1 MSLARLQF
9 IWSVSAHYPRF
20 TRPADHLN
28 SLFRVDPTLRYFN
41 FYPLTWRFHYD
52 IVAVIICKTIGGILM
67 SQSNLEKQEAK
78 LKQLNKKIKEEK
90 YKIEQRL
97 GKQIISQANLE
108 YTNLSNDQIK
118 LLAQHFSEFLKEKTV
133 DH

>member
-1 MSLARLQF
+1 
-9 IWSVSAHYPRF
+9 
-20 TRPADHLN
+20 
-28 SLFRVDPTLRYFN
+28 
-41 FYPLTWRFHYD
+41 
-52 IVAVIICKTIGGILM
+52 M

-78 LKQLNKKIKEEK
+78 LKALNQKIKDEK
-90 YKIEQRL
+90 NKIEQRL

-118 LLAQHFSEFLKEKTV
+118 LLAQQFYEFLKEKTV

>member
-1 MSLARLQF
+1 M
-9 IWSVSAHYPRF
+9 IEG
-20 TRPADHLN
+20 
-28 SLFRVDPTLRYFN
+28 
-41 FYPLTWRFHYD
+41 
-52 IVAVIICKTIGGILM
+52 IVM

-78 LKQLNKKIKEEK
+78 LKALNQKIKEEK

-108 YTNLSNDQIK
+108 DTNLSNDQIK
-118 LLAQHFSEFLKEKTV
+118 LLAKQFSEFLKVKSV